1 MVQNRARFREDTE
14 KPTTERTGVFAMNS
28 DVDTNELPVGIVP
41 LGNEIYA
48 IDAMLAGYPGV
59 VSSYLIRTERPCLI
73 EVGTSGS
80 APVLKDAVIALG
92 LAPEDLATIVVTH
105 IHLDHA
111 GGTGDMAAL
120 FPNAEI
126 VVHERGARHLADP
139 SRLMASAK
147 MVWGDRLETLFG
159 HMRPTEA
166 PRIRSVAETGR
177 IDLGAGRELVSHYA
191 PGHAKHHMS
200 LVDTL
205 TGDLYVGDALGV
217 YNPLTEDVRPAT
229 PPPDF
234 DLDACLRTLRL
245 FGDIAPQRLMFSHFG
260 AVDAAAETIDTAEVE
275 LRLWVETVREAH
287 STDGD
292 LDHAVAMVKEKVISR
307 YRPLPPDAS
316 QETTAVLDLLSG
328 AEANVGGIMHW
339 LDRLA
344 QEQAQAQR
352 LREEQER

>member
-1 MVQNRARFREDTE
+1 MH
-14 KPTTERTGVFAMNS
+14 K
-28 DVDTNELPVGIVP
+28 DVNTDDLPEGITP

-48 IDAMLAGYPGV
+48 IDTMLAGYPGV
-59 VSSYLIRTERPCLI
+59 VSAYLIRTERPCI
-73 EVGTSGS
+73 VEVGTAGS
-80 APVLKDAVIALG
+80 AAVLRDAVIRLG
-92 LAPEDLATIVVTH
+92 LSPEDLATIVVTH

-166 PRIRSVAETGR
+166 SRIRSVAATGE
-177 IDLGAGRELVSHYA
+177 IDLGAGRKLVSHYA
-191 PGHAKHHMS
+191 PGHAKHHMG
-200 LVDTL
+200 LVDTV

-217 YNPLTEDVRPAT
+217 YNPLTGDLRPAT

-234 DLDACLRTLRL
+234 DMDACLSTLRL
-245 FGDIAPQRLMFSHFG
+245 FGDIGAQRLMFSHFG
-260 AVDAAAETIDTAEVE
+260 AVDGVGEKLDRAERE
-275 LRLWVETVREAH
+275 LRLWVETVRDSH
-287 STDGD
+287 DTGGD
-292 LDHAVAMVKEKVISR
+292 LDHAVAMVKDKVISR
-307 YRPLPPDAS
+307 YKPLPPDAS
-316 QETTAVLDLLSG
+316 PDAAAVLDILSG
-328 AEANVGGIMHW
+328 AEANVGGIVHW

-344 QEQAQAQR
+344 QEQADAAKKAA
-352 LREEQER
+352 EERA

>member
-1 MVQNRARFREDTE
+1 MH
-14 KPTTERTGVFAMNS
+14 K
-28 DVDTNELPVGIVP
+28 DVNTDDLPEGITP

-48 IDAMLAGYPGV
+48 IDTMLAGYPGV
-59 VSSYLIRTERPCLI
+59 VSAYLIRTERPCI
-73 EVGTSGS
+73 VEVGTAGS
-80 APVLKDAVIALG
+80 APVLRDAVIRLG
-92 LAPEDLATIVVTH
+92 LSPEDLATIVVTH

-166 PRIRSVAETGR
+166 SRIRSVAATGE

-191 PGHAKHHMS
+191 PGHAKHHMG
-200 LVDTL
+200 LVDTV

-217 YNPLTEDVRPAT
+217 YNPLTGDLRPAT

-234 DLDACLRTLRL
+234 DMDACLSTLRL
-245 FGDIAPQRLMFSHFG
+245 FGDVDAQRLMFSHFG
-260 AVDAAAETIDTAEVE
+260 AVDGVGEKLDRAERE
-275 LRLWVETVREAH
+275 LRLWVETVRDSH
-287 STDGD
+287 DTGGD
-292 LDHAVAMVKEKVISR
+292 LDHAVAMVKDKVISR
-307 YRPLPPDAS
+307 YKPLPPDAS
-316 QETTAVLDLLSG
+316 PDAAAVLDILSG
-328 AEANVGGIMHW
+328 AEANVGGIVHW

-344 QEQAQAQR
+344 QEQADAAKKAA
-352 LREEQER
+352 EERA

>member
-1 MVQNRARFREDTE
+1 MH
-14 KPTTERTGVFAMNS
+14 K
-28 DVDTNELPVGIVP
+28 DVNTDDLPEGITP

-48 IDAMLAGYPGV
+48 IDTMLAGYPGV
-59 VSSYLIRTERPCLI
+59 VSAYLIRTERPCI
-73 EVGTSGS
+73 VEVGTAGS
-80 APVLKDAVIALG
+80 ATVLRDAVIRLG
-92 LAPEDLATIVVTH
+92 LSPEDLATIVVTH

-166 PRIRSVAETGR
+166 SRIRSVAATGE
-177 IDLGAGRELVSHYA
+177 IDLGAGRKLVSHYA
-191 PGHAKHHMS
+191 PGHAKHHMG
-200 LVDTL
+200 LVDTV

-217 YNPLTEDVRPAT
+217 YNPLTGDLRPAT

-234 DLDACLRTLRL
+234 DMDACLSTLRL
-245 FGDIAPQRLMFSHFG
+245 FGDIGAQRLMFSHFG
-260 AVDAAAETIDTAEVE
+260 AVDGVGEKLDRAERE
-275 LRLWVETVREAH
+275 LRLWVETVRDSH
-287 STDGD
+287 DTGGD
-292 LDHAVAMVKEKVISR
+292 LDHAVAMVKDKVISR
-307 YRPLPPDAS
+307 YKPLPPDAS
-316 QETTAVLDLLSG
+316 PDAAAVLDILSG
-328 AEANVGGIMHW
+328 AEANVGGIVHW

-344 QEQAQAQR
+344 QEQADAAKKAA
-352 LREEQER
+352 EERA